1 MALTVRIRGDASQF
15 DKTMR
20 GVKSTIGGL
29 SSKIAGIGAA
39 ALGAATA
46 YMTLSTAFDA
56 IKSASEK
63 AAGMEDLTL
72 QLELLTGSADKA
84 KSMIKLFRD
93 EAAKSPLSSEDYAQA
108 AKTLMAFGMAAD
120 DTVPIMKSLADIS
133 MGNSERFGSLSLAF
147 AQTQA
152 AGRLMGQEVLQFVN
166 AGFNP
171 LQQISLKTGESMA
184 TLKKRM
190 EDGAISA
197 AEVTQAFIDATS
209 AGGKFYGAIQ
219 KGADSTNAKIAQTK
233 DNIDKLQIA
242 FGTGF
247 NEGLKDALDATNSFL
262 PQLEKRF
269 EAAGDFVGQAISK
282 AVQGNTEELAM
293 VGSLIAESILAGF
306 KAVYLKGMDELV
318 GVGQNGFSTALE
330 QFRALATKGELIGMG
345 EAASRVVGR
354 GTNVESAS
362 LASYI
367 QTAMEDVKGGAT
379 ASAIG
384 KSMLDSQSTR
394 IAKNLGAGFNQN
406 LTNPMM
412 QALSGSRGNY
422 NARDPFAD
430 PDTISSAVTDG
441 VLKAFTR
448 QPQVAKFAN

>member
-39 ALGAATA
+39 ALGAAGA

-56 IKSASEK
+56 VKSASEK

-72 QLELLTGSADKA
+72 QLELLTGSAEKA

-93 EAAKSPLSSEDYAQA
+93 EAAKSSLSSEDYAQA
-108 AKTLMAFGMAAD
+108 AKTMMAFGMAAD

-133 MGNSERFGSLSLAF
+133 MGNGERFGSLALAF
-147 AQTQA
+147 AQTSA
-152 AGRLMGQEVLQFVN
+152 AGRLMGQEVLQFVS

-219 KGADSTNAKIAQTK
+219 KGADSTSAKIAQTK
-233 DNIDKLQIA
+233 DNIDKIQIA

-247 NEGLKDALDATNSFL
+247 NEGLKDALDAANGQL
-262 PQLEKRF
+262 PQLEERF
-269 EAAGDFVGQAISK
+269 AAAGDFIGQAITESLS
-282 AVQGNTEELAM
+282 GNVDKFAMIGQLLGDAIFAGIQSTLITGMDNLGEKLGDLLAYGAENLSVASVAAPDM
-293 VGSLIAESILAGF
+293 AKGVGSFIRDNTRSATNFG
-306 KAVYLKGMDELV
+306 
-318 GVGQNGFSTALE
+318 E
-330 QFRALATKGELIGMG
+330 Q
-345 EAASRVVGR
+345 
-354 GTNVESAS
+354 
-362 LASYI
+362 
-367 QTAMEDVKGGAT
+367 
-379 ASAIG
+379 
-384 KSMLDSQSTR
+384 
-394 IAKNLGAGFNQN
+394 
-406 LTNPMM
+406 LTNARESSGLNASIDAIKTQMAIEKGIKTGIDSSM
-412 QALSGSRGNY
+412 SQAVRE
-422 NARDPFAD
+422 
-430 PDTISSAVTDG
+430 G
-441 VLKAFTR
+441 VLEAWAR
-448 QPQVAKFAN
+448 QPQNAKFSN